1 MAGTEEKEKRKKY
14 GYGRSYGR
22 RGPWGCSGARAVCA
36 EGAGYLLSAA
46 LLLGGSALSAEAS
59 PASLTSGSA
68 VVYEHTSETSAPLE
82 NLIQD
87 GTFEY
92 LGDVTAE
99 DGSVWHAVKTAG
111 GASGYISGDIEIR
124 ALQTQQETPEHTGN
138 EGNAGQAGNGA
149 NARQMGN
156 EANAGQTGEQGAPAA
171 QETAGENGAA
181 GTEESEDAETE
192 GNAEDDGEGAPE
204 ETLQPRTV
212 ENNRVRTYAA
222 EALGKKIKDRENKE
236 AENAGAER
244 KAQDGERKSSGT
256 DRTFLLCIM
265 VSVLSAATAFIFLKK
280 LERESE
286 KRKKN
291 AFPEAAVKRH
301 ALKNERKS
309 RKSRRR
315 KNRKHGKRHPNTN
328 RESGGQ
334 RQNGRT

>member
-1 MAGTEEKEKRKKY
+1 MWSCG
-14 GYGRSYGR
+14 
-22 RGPWGCSGARAVCA
+22 GARAVCVRC
-36 EGAGYLLSAA
+36 AGYLLSAA

-87 GTFEY
+87 GSFEY

-111 GASGYISGDIEIR
+111 GASGYIRGDIEIR
-124 ALQTQQETPEHTGN
+124 ALQTQQEMPEHTGN
-138 EGNAGQAGNGA
+138 EGNAGQTGNGA
-149 NARQMGN
+149 NAGQMGN
-156 EANAGQTGEQGAPAA
+156 GANAGQTGEQGAPAA

-192 GNAEDDGEGAPE
+192 GNAEEGGEGEPE

-212 ENNRVRTYAA
+212 ENNRVKTYAA

-236 AENAGAER
+236 TENAGAER

-256 DRTFLLCIM
+256 DRTFLLCIIA
-265 VSVLSAATAFIFLKK
+265 SVFSAATAFIFLKK

-291 AFPEAAVKRH
+291 ASAVKRH
-301 ALKNERKS
+301 ALKNERKR

-315 KNRKHGKRHPNTN
+315 KNKKHGKRHPYTN